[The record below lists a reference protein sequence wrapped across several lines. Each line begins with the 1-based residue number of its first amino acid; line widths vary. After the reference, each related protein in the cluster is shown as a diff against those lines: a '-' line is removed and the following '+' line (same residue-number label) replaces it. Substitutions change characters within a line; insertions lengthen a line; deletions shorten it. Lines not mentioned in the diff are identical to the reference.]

1 MKVSVGKDVYNLSKY
16 DKKQI
21 TDTTIIKYSNT
32 GGYLLQN
39 WVINGNDKIINGKI
53 QNFVKSTKTN
63 SPTSYSG
70 AESLFPIAKTFMYIE
85 TSFNTQGNIV
95 FVSFERTD
103 NIQFSKKTFYY
114 NRFLILTNDSLK
126 TMGLLEFNYY

>member
-1 MKVSVGKDVYNLSKY
+1 MI
-16 DKKQI
+16 KKQI
-21 TDTTIIKYSNT
+21 TDTTIIKYPNT

-39 WVINGNDKIINGKI
+39 WVIKGNDKINIGKI